1 MTISAEE
8 TRDYMVKVFCE
19 DLKLGMYVQE
29 LDRPWVDTPFMFQGF
44 LLGSDREID
53 ALKKY
58 CKFVYVNKVE
68 SSIDVSIKH
77 AQTERGDDSESD
89 VRKIAQAPVSR
100 VHYEET
106 VPIEKELAV
115 AKDIYDD
122 GCAVITDVY
131 AGGIK
136 NGNLDI
142 PNVKQTTTAIVGSVL
157 RNPDAIMLLQHIKEK
172 SEYRYSHAVNCC
184 SLAAVLCRHLGFSKE
199 DIHNISMGALLLDIG
214 TIRLPKELLEKS
226 GKLNVLSRRLVQHH
240 VDFGLN
246 ILGSSNNVSE
256 TVIDMVKTH
265 HERVDGTGYPHR
277 LKGDQIPMSGRIAS
291 IVDSYDAMVSNRPH
305 RARMSP
311 TEAIC
316 NMYNSR
322 NSLFHEELIEQFIQ
336 CIGAYPTGSLVRLS
350 SGQVAIVMSQNKVRR
365 LYPKILMVQ
374 DESGVNYD
382 TPFMLDLWEHAE
394 KSVNEPLDIDKVIDA
409 ADIDIDPSDYYL

>member
-8 TRDYMVKVFCE
+8 ARDYMVKVFCE

-29 LDRPWVDTPFMFQGF
+29 LDRPWVETPFMFQGF

-68 SSIDVSIKH
+68 STIDVSIKH
-77 AQTERGDDSESD
+77 EQIERGDDSQAD
-89 VRKIAQAPVSR
+89 VRKIARAPVSR

-106 VPIEKELAV
+106 VPVEQELAV
-115 AKDIYDD
+115 AKEIYEDGYNIMTDIY
-122 GCAVITDVY
+122 
-131 AGGIK
+131 AGAIK

-157 RNPDAIMLLQHIKEK
+157 RNPDAIMLLQHIKQK

-184 SLAAVLCRHLGFSKE
+184 SLAAVLCRHLGYSKQE
-199 DIHNISMGALLLDIG
+199 IHDISMGALLLDIG

-226 GKLNVLSRRLVQHH
+226 GKLNSLSLRLVQHH

-246 ILGSSNNVSE
+246 ILGGSENVSE
-256 TVIDMVKTH
+256 TVVDMVKTH
-265 HERVDGTGYPHR
+265 HERVNGTGYPNR
-277 LKGDQIPMSGRIAS
+277 LEGDQIPMSGRIAS
-291 IVDSYDAMVSNRPH
+291 IVDSYDAMVSRRPH

-311 TEAIC
+311 TDAIC
-316 NMYNSR
+316 DMYNSR
-322 NSLFHEELIEQFIQ
+322 NILFHEELIEQFIQ

-350 SGQVAIVMSQNKVRR
+350 SGQVAIVMSQNRIRR
-365 LYPKILMVQ
+365 LYPKILIVQ
-374 DESGVNYD
+374 DDSGVNYD

-394 KSVNEPLDIDKVIDA
+394 KSVNEQLDIEKVIDA
-409 ADIDIDPSDYYL
+409 AEVNIDASEYYL